1 VNTKQHF
8 IDPSQLRI
16 GVYVHLDL
24 GWMDHPFTFNNFKI
38 KNEQQLAQI
47 RGLKLKK
54 VRYDPLRSDCEPL
67 PVIVE
72 TPPPPPPPQPAS
84 EEAPPPASEPHE
96 DVHHFQAQRL
106 GQLQQA
112 IRECEQKF
120 TAASNTVRH
129 ATRNIRSQ
137 PEKVLHETETLVN
150 DMVDS
155 VLTESDVVLHA
166 MNGNKIGEESYVHAL
181 NVSVLALVLAKSL
194 DMTAEEAR
202 MLGMAAIFHD
212 VGKVDIPDRILM
224 KTDPLTKAEQ
234 SFLEEHAEFSA
245 KMAREAG
252 LSERIATIILQHH
265 ECVDGSG
272 YPQHLKEA
280 QIDPLARLISIVNT
294 YDNLCNPVSLSQAM
308 SPYEALSHL
317 FATQRNKFD
326 SDMLKLLIKCLGVY
340 PPGSIV
346 HLSTGVH
353 GIVMSVNPSKPLR
366 PFVMLHVPEVSRE
379 TPMVIDLSEEVG
391 ININKCVR
399 ASQLPPDVYNYLS
412 PRKRISY
419 FFDKDKPA
427 KQD

>member
-1 VNTKQHF
+1 MNTKQHF
-8 IDPSQLRI
+8 IDPAQLRVGI
-16 GVYVHLDL
+16 YVHLDL

-38 KNEQQLAQI
+38 KNEQQLAEI
-47 RGLKLKK
+47 RGLRLKK

-67 PVIVE
+67 PVVVE
-72 TPPPPPPPQPAS
+72 PPPQPVINGEAPPPPPVAEPQEAHPPHT
-84 EEAPPPASEPHE
+84 E
-96 DVHHFQAQRL
+96 RL
-106 GQLQQA
+106 GQLHQA
-112 IRECEQKF
+112 IHECEQKF
-120 TAASNTVRH
+120 AAASNTVRH

-137 PEKVLHETETLVN
+137 PEQVLRETETLVT

-194 DMTAEEAR
+194 DMTVEEAR

-212 VGKVDIPDRILM
+212 IGKVDVPDRILM

-234 SFLEEHAEFSA
+234 SFLEQHAEFSA

-272 YPQHLKEA
+272 YPRHLKEL

-294 YDNLCNPVSLSQAM
+294 YDNLCNPVNVAHAM

-326 SDMLKLLIKCLGVY
+326 SAMLKLLIKCLGVY

-366 PFVMLHVPEVSRE
+366 PFVMLHVPEVPRE
-379 TPMVIDLSEEVG
+379 TPMVIDLSEELGV
-391 ININKCVR
+391 NINKCVR
-399 ASQLPPDVYNYLS
+399 ASQLPKDVFDYLS